1 MEELKLKAAQDIKDD
16 KVKQASG
23 ENEKAKGMENL
34 KGKSSNASAEQ
45 YLDKFLLGD
54 LEDSDGVAGILPC

>member
-1 MEELKLKAAQDIKDD
+1 M
-16 KVKQASG
+16 KQASG

-54 LEDSDGVAGILPC
+54 LEDSDGVAGILVDVWSCSTASIAI